1 MEDWRAELKRLW
13 QIAWPLLIAQ
23 TAQMGT
29 GIVDSMMAGHY
40 NEQTLAAIAIG
51 FNIWLP
57 LYLLVLGAM
66 LGTASIIAQNFGAQR
81 FDAIRNQLPQTLWL
95 AVFLSLVVM
104 PLCFASG
111 PLLNWL
117 AIEPGTA
124 ALAEGYVEMVA
135 LGFPAIGIFMTLRY
149 HTQGV
154 GITKP
159 FAWAAG
165 IGFLTNIPLN
175 YALIYGAWGAPEL
188 GAVGCGIATAVS
200 MWISTCIISIYVIG
214 SRKLA
219 PYLPAWQVVWPT
231 VSAQMQLLRIGI
243 PVGLTFTFEMGV
255 FSVIA
260 LLVATLGDNAMAAHQ
275 IAFNVWD
282 TFYIPMLAISTAMA
296 TRMGHFIG
304 GRNPQGIRIALTIGL
319 IVTAV
324 LAVAMTSVMLLFPRA
339 IVSLYTDSV
348 EVADITVRIVALAAL
363 FIVVDALQIVMTFV
377 VRAYKDM
384 QFPFWVTTLSYWLIA
399 LPLGYWLGLVRADS
413 PSDGVAGFWYGI
425 IIGISVCALLLVG
438 RVRTLLLQP
447 LMQVPDQLRTGGT
460 ETAD

>member
-1 MEDWRAELKRLW
+1 VDNWRAELKWLW

-40 NEQTLAAIAIG
+40 SDQVLAAIAIG

-57 LYLLVLGAM
+57 LYLLVLGTM
-66 LGTASIIAQNFGAQR
+66 LGTASVIAQNFGAKR
-81 FDAIRNQLPQTLWL
+81 FQAIRDQLPQTLWL

-111 PLLNWL
+111 PLLRWL
-117 AIEPGTA
+117 SIEPTTA
-124 ALAEGYVEMVA
+124 ALAEAYVEMVA

-175 YALIYGAWGAPEL
+175 YALIYGEWGAPEL

-200 MWISTCIISIYVIG
+200 MWISTLIICVYVIG
-214 SRKLA
+214 SRKLT
-219 PYLPAWQVVWPT
+219 PYLPPWRVVWPNIP
-231 VSAQMQLLRIGI
+231 AQSQLLRIGI
-243 PVGLTFTFEMGV
+243 PVGLTFTLEMGV

-260 LLVATLGDNAMAAHQ
+260 LFVATLGDTAMAAHQ

-282 TFYIPMLAISTAMA
+282 TFYIPMLAVSTAMA
-296 TRMGHFIG
+296 TRIGHFIG
-304 GRNPQGIRIALTIGL
+304 SRDQLGIRRALTIGL
-319 IVTAV
+319 VMSAMLAAV
-324 LAVAMTSVMLLFPRA
+324 MTSIMLLFPRA
-339 IVSLYTDSV
+339 IVSLYTDSS
-348 EVADITVRIVALAAL
+348 EVADLTVRLVALAAL
-363 FIVVDALQIVMTFV
+363 FIVVDALQIVMTFI

-384 QFPFWVTTLSYWLIA
+384 QFPFWVTTLCYWLLA
-399 LPLGYWLGLVRADS
+399 LPLGYWLGLVRADN

-425 IIGISVCALLLVG
+425 IAGISLCAVLLVR
-438 RVRTLLLQP
+438 RVRTL
-447 LMQVPDQLRTGGT
+447 MQRPFTD
-460 ETAD
+460 